1 MPDRP
6 ATLAVTAGEEQP
18 APTILGWRTAM
29 LTESSVVTI
38 LLVRD
43 ADKAMTFYRDTLG
56 LKHEMTLGGQEVFA
70 AGGGGLALMPDPDWK
85 PTGRTELSFEVD
97 DITSEIKELE
107 SRGVRFADYD
117 LPDLKTVDH
126 IAELD
131 GHRAAW
137 FEDQDGNVLCLH
149 QNA

>member
-1 MPDRP
+1 
-6 ATLAVTAGEEQP
+6 
-18 APTILGWRTAM
+18 M
-29 LTESSVVTI
+29 LTDSSAMTI

-43 ADKAMTFYRDTLG
+43 AEKAVAFYRDTLG
-56 LKHEMTLGGQEVFA
+56 LKHEMTLDGQEVFA
-70 AGGGGLALMPDPDWK
+70 VRSGGLALMPDPDWT

-97 DITSEIKELE
+97 DIPGEIKDLQ

-117 LPDLKTVDH
+117 VPGLKTVDH
-126 IAELD
+126 IAELGD
-131 GHRAAW
+131 GHKAAW

>member
-1 MPDRP
+1 
-6 ATLAVTAGEEQP
+6 
-18 APTILGWRTAM
+18 M
-29 LTESSVVTI
+29 LSESSVVTI

-43 ADKAMTFYRDTLG
+43 AERAISFYRDTLG
-56 LKHEMTLGGQEVFA
+56 LKHEMTLDGQEFFA
-70 AGGGGLALMPDPDWK
+70 VKGGGLSLMPDPDWQ

-97 DITSEIKELE
+97 DMTSEIKELE

-117 LPDLKTVDH
+117 LPGLKTVDH